1 MASLLQG
8 AGEEDSCNL
17 IHMTRLSVFNQER
30 SIKNTGMIGTIG
42 PASRQVPVLKS
53 LIEAGLNI
61 TRMNFSHGTHDYHEE
76 TIRNVRQAADEARP
90 FGNKRPIGIALD
102 TKGPEIRTGNL
113 KGAGEG
119 YKELVLKAGQDIIIS
134 TNKEHYAE
142 CCDTLIYVDYANI
155 VNIMEVGQLIYID
168 DGLLSLLVKEK
179 KDPHSLICTV
189 QNGGSLGSHKG
200 VNLPHSS
207 VDLPALS
214 ERDISDI
221 KFGISQKIDMIFASF
236 IRKASDVKSIR
247 EVCGEKGKYIQIVS
261 KIENKEGID
270 NIDEIITESDGIMVA
285 RGDMGI
291 EIPPE
296 KVFLA
301 QKMIIAKCNLAGKPV
316 ICATQML
323 ESMTVNPRP
332 TRAEASD
339 VANAVLDGADCV
351 MLSGETAKGAYP
363 LEAVKIMT
371 NICREAEAA
380 FFSSQYFFDIRRY
393 GNTGLGALNPGTS
406 ANRIISESTCIAA
419 VDASFAMQCSCI
431 IVLTTTGTTAKI
443 MSRYRPL
450 APILVVTRDP
460 VVAAQIH
467 LWWGCF
473 PIHYPEPR
481 EKDTP
486 WMEDVDRRLRYAIT
500 IGKNMGIVKDQST
513 VAVVT
518 GWKTGAGST
527 NTLRIMTIDG
537 EGNFIN
543 KYGSS

>member
-1 MASLLQG
+1 MGSLLK
-8 AGEEDSCNL
+8 EDDSCNL
-17 IHMTRLSVFNQER
+17 IHMTKLEVFNKER
-30 SIKNTGMIGTIG
+30 HIRNTGLICTIG

-61 TRMNFSHGTHDYHEE
+61 ARMNFSHGTHDYHSS
-76 TIRNVRQAADEARP
+76 TIANVRQAAEEARP
-90 FGNKRPIGIALD
+90 FGNKRPVGIALD

-119 YKELVLKAGQDIIIS
+119 YKEVLLKAGQEILVS
-134 TNKEHYAE
+134 CNKDHYAE
-142 CCDTLIYVDYANI
+142 CSDQLIYVDYTNI

-168 DGLLSLLVKEK
+168 DGLLSLKVKEK
-179 KDPHSLICTV
+179 KDSQSLLCHV
-189 QNGGSLGSHKG
+189 MNGGALGSHKG
-200 VNLPHSS
+200 VNLPHSN

-221 KFGISQKIDMIFASF
+221 KFGLTQKIDMIFASF
-236 IRKASDVKSIR
+236 IRKATDVHSIKAL
-247 EVCGEKGKYIQIVS
+247 VGEEGKHIKVIS

-270 NIDEIITESDGIMVA
+270 NIDEIIEASDGIMVA

-296 KVFLA
+296 KVFIA

-339 VANAVLDGADCV
+339 VANAVLDGSDCV

-363 LEAVKIMT
+363 LEAVQIMS

-380 FFSSQYFFDIRRY
+380 WFSSQYFFDLRRF
-393 GNTGLGALNPGTS
+393 GNSGLGALDPSTTT
-406 ANRIISESTCIAA
+406 NRIIAEGTCIAA
-419 VDASFAMQCSCI
+419 VDASFAMNCSCI
-431 IVLTTTGTTAKI
+431 IVLTTTGTTAKV
-443 MSRYRPL
+443 MSRYRPN
-450 APILVVTRDP
+450 APILVVTREP

-467 LWWGCF
+467 LWRGCF
-473 PIHYPEPR
+473 PIHYPVPR
-481 EKDTP
+481 EEEMP
-486 WMEDVDRRLRYAIT
+486 WMDDVDRRVNFAVAA
-500 IGKNMGIVKDQST
+500 GKSMGIIHTGSS

-527 NTLRIMTIDG
+527 NTLRILTVD
-537 EGNFIN
+537 EQGNFVN
-543 KYGSS
+543 KYGSN